1 MWNLRL
7 SSPLLHTSLLAME
20 SFSHLLTLRCFLV
33 HLFWCQITISMWDYS
48 GVSSNI
54 RMPCSI
60 ISRIIIYQK
69 LDRMHSAVVC
79 AIYGLGPRFCGILS
93 CICDVQDWTS
103 VLSFLE
109 NVLITRWGKVAG
121 RKEGNN
127 SCCVYPF
134 LFIVNRSLKQWFWVH
149 SIVDSFDWWW
159 NQMSLRQKPW
169 H

>member
-7 SSPLLHTSLLAME
+7 SSPLQHTSLLAME

-33 HLFWCQITISMWDYS
+33 HLLWCQIIICIWDFS
-48 GVSSNI
+48 EVSSNI

-60 ISRIIIYQK
+60 ISRVITYQK
-69 LDRMHSAVVC
+69 LDRMHCTAVC

-103 VLSFLE
+103 VLSFFE

-121 RKEGNN
+121 TKEGNN

-134 LFIVNRSLKQWFWVH
+134 SICCQYKLKNM
-149 SIVDSFDWWW
+149 ILGSFYY
-159 NQMSLRQKPW
+159 
-169 H
+169 